1 MPGAVMPRRA
11 YPNFKQTN
19 TMKLTLSLAV
29 AAIASLTAISGVV
42 PPKKINKGPL
52 AKHARIAAKPVVFK
66 ADVKASKLTWQA
78 KKATG
83 DHSGTV
89 SISDG
94 SFTLE
99 DNAIKAGTFEIDT
112 RTIADTDIADAESN
126 AKLVTHLKSADFFN
140 AEAHPKAKFVLTS
153 AAKGAG
159 NTYDVKGNLTI
170 KGITNAVSFPATVLV
185 SGNKLTANA
194 KITIDRTKYDIK
206 FRSKNFF
213 ENLGD
218 KVIYDDFD
226 INVALVANAQ

>member
-1 MPGAVMPRRA
+1 
-11 YPNFKQTN
+11 
-19 TMKLTLSLAV
+19 MKLTLSLAA
-29 AAIASLTAISGVV
+29 AAIASLSALSGVV
-42 PPKKINKGPL
+42 PPKHPNKSVK
-52 AKHARIAAKPVVFK
+52 KHAIVAAKPVVFK
-66 ADVKASKLTWQA
+66 ADPKASKLTWQA

-89 SISDG
+89 AISDG

>member
-1 MPGAVMPRRA
+1 
-11 YPNFKQTN
+11 
-19 TMKLTLSLAV
+19 MKLTLSLAV
-29 AAIASLTAISGVV
+29 AAIASITAISGVV
-42 PPKKINKGPL
+42 PPKKINKGTL
-52 AKHARIAAKPVVFK
+52 AKHAGIAAKPVVFK

-89 SISDG
+89 AISDG

-99 DNAIKAGTFEIDT
+99 DNTLKGGTFEIDT
-112 RTIADTDIADAESN
+112 RTITDTDIADAESN
-126 AKLVTHLKSADFFN
+126 GKLVTHLKSPDFFN
-140 AEAHPKAKFVLTS
+140 AEAHPKAKFVITN
-153 AAKGAG
+153 ATKATG

-170 KGITNAVSFPATVLV
+170 KGITNAVSFPATVAV
-185 SGNKLTANA
+185 NGNKLTANA

>member
-1 MPGAVMPRRA
+1 
-11 YPNFKQTN
+11 
-19 TMKLTLSLAV
+19 MKITLSLALI
-29 AAIASLTAISGVV
+29 AASSLAVLSGTVPPTKSVKASLTKSVK
-42 PPKKINKGPL
+42 P
-52 AKHARIAAKPVVFK
+52 AKPVIFK
-66 ADVKASKLTWQA
+66 ADLKASKLTWAA

-89 SISDG
+89 AISDG
-94 SFTLE
+94 SFTVE
-99 DNAIKAGTFEIDT
+99 DNTLKAGTFDIDT
-112 RTIADTDIADAESN
+112 RTIDDTDITDEASN
-126 AKLVTHLKSADFFN
+126 TKLVTHLKSPDFFSV
-140 AEAHPKAKFVLTS
+140 EKHPKATFVLTS
-153 AAKGAG
+153 ATKASG

-170 KGITNAVSFPATVLV
+170 KGITNQVSFPATVAV
-185 SGNKLTANA
+185 TGKKLTANA